1 MSRARRLTPHGG
13 SWRGG
18 GGGGEGVFGHDIGD
32 KSRQSLEK
40 QEVDDDD
47 DDPSPMITMVGAEQG
62 EGPHPRK
69 GTHCGR
75 NADHDDDF
83 PPSHR

>member
-1 MSRARRLTPHGG
+1 MVGHGG
-13 SWRGG
+13 A
-18 GGGGEGVFGHDIGD
+18 GVGREVLGTVLWT

-47 DDPSPMITMVGAEQG
+47 DDDDDPSSMITMVGAEPG

-69 GTHCGR
+69 GTH
-75 NADHDDDF
+75 
-83 PPSHR
+83 PSLVSSLSTYVVNILNSWRIPFN